1 MASSTN
7 RNRANEFFNG
17 VRKELPL
24 LLGIFPFGMIY
35 GFMALQAGL
44 PPIMAQGMSSIV
56 FAGASQLMI
65 TQLIANGTPMLII
78 ILTAFVVNLRHA
90 LYSASMAPHF
100 KQLSP
105 LWKLLLGYLLTDEA
119 YGVGITRYFQPSDE
133 PFKHWFVFGAGLTL
147 WTGWQI
153 SSACGIFLGAQIS
166 PAWSLDFA
174 IPLVFIALLVPMLK
188 DRAGVMAA
196 AAGGVI
202 SVLACGLPY
211 KLSILVAALSGIL
224 AGLWSKR
231 Q

>member
-1 MASSTN
+1 MTSSTYPT
-7 RNRANEFFNG
+7 RANEFFYG
-17 VRKELPL
+17 MRSELPL

-100 KQLSP
+100 KHLSP
-105 LWKLLLGYLLTDEA
+105 LWKLILGYLLTDEA

-133 PFKHWFVFGAGLTL
+133 PFKHWFVFGAGFTL
-147 WTGWQI
+147 WAGWQI
-153 SSACGIFLGAQIS
+153 SSACGIFLGGQS
-166 PAWSLDFA
+166 LPTWSLDFA
-174 IPLVFIALLVPMLK
+174 VPLVFIALLIPMLK
-188 DRAGVMAA
+188 DRAGLVAA
-196 AAGGVI
+196 VAGGVV
-202 SVLACGLPY
+202 SVLAFGLPY
-211 KLSILVAALSGIL
+211 KLGIVVAALIGIL
-224 AGLWSKR
+224 AGLWSERK
-231 Q
+231 